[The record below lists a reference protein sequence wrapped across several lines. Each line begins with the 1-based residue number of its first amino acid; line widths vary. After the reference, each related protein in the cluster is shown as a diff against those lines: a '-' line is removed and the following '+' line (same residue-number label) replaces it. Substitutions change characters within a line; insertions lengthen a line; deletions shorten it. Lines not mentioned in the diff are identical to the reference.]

1 MKRIIVFVIS
11 IFFVSTWC
19 GVYIFLCH
27 SPRFNLTR
35 IDIQGNHKVSER
47 EILQK
52 AKMEL
57 GTNIFR
63 MDLDGT
69 EEHIKEDKRIKGVRV
84 KRKFPNQIL
93 IEVEEKKP
101 ALWINLP
108 EGLYGLSPD
117 QEIIPLEEEDFDL
130 DLLVVSGLA
139 SLPVF
144 GKKKES
150 VKSYTPWPNRK
161 AKFAFNFYTTLLEED
176 VSFMESISEINLGDE
191 TNLILYLVPG
201 GTQVNLGKDGL
212 KKKLRRLRAI
222 LRYEEKPEYLA
233 CIDLRFKDQVVLR
246 KSSQGLV
253 RSVSQDP
260 NKRLVQMRANAIGRE
275 KNL

>member
-1 MKRIIVFVIS
+1 MKRIITFVIS
-11 IFFVSTWC
+11 IFFVSTLC

-27 SPRFNLTR
+27 SPRFKLKR
-35 IDIQGNHKVSER
+35 IDIQGNHKVSEKV
-47 EILQK
+47 ILQK
-52 AKMEL
+52 AKIEL

-63 MDLDGT
+63 MDLDRT

-84 KRKFPNQIL
+84 KRKVPDQIL
-93 IEVEEKKP
+93 IDVEEKKP

-117 QEIIPLEEEDFDL
+117 REIIPLEEEDLDL
-130 DLLVVSGLA
+130 DLPVVSGLA

-144 GKKKES
+144 RKKKQS

-161 AKFAFNFYTTLLEED
+161 AKLALDVYNALLEED
-176 VSFMESISEINLGDE
+176 LSFMESISEINLGDE
-191 TNLILYLVPG
+191 ANLILYLVPG
-201 GTQVNLGKDGL
+201 GTQVNLGKDDL

-222 LRYEEKPEYLA
+222 LRYEEKLESLA

-260 NKRLVQMRANAIGRE
+260 NKRLARMRANAIGRE